1 MRRLSMFIGLLLV
14 MAVPTALLGCGGE
27 QPSAPVTDEVA
38 NDGNPEG
45 PDAKQT
51 GASVEVEMINTSFEP
66 AAVEVSVGD
75 TVEWT
80 NEDDFDHNATAEEGA
95 DFASGDF
102 GYDETFEWKATEPG
116 EISYTCT
123 LHPGM
128 DGTINVVE

>member
-1 MRRLSMFIGLLLV
+1 MRRLSMIVGLLLV

-45 PDAKQT
+45 PDAEQT
-51 GASVEVEMINTSFEP
+51 GAAVEVEMINTSFEP

-80 NEDDFDHNATAEEGA
+80 NEDSFDHNAIAEEGA
-95 DFASGDF
+95 DFASDDF
-102 GYDETFEWKATEPG
+102 GKGGTFEWKATEPG